1 MSIAA
6 HRTAS
11 SDTGRKSASEIHAT
25 ALNSGKPLAHHMTT
39 ATSAIA
45 RSWIPIRSL
54 STHERE
60 QVASHLMAL
69 STDDRFLRF
78 GFQASDAQIAKY
90 VEGLDFER
98 DEIFGIF
105 NRRLELIALAHLANA
120 SDAGPASAAKES
132 EFGVSVM
139 ARYRGRGF
147 GKRLFA
153 RAALHAR
160 NHGIDTLVIH
170 ALNQNRPMLQ
180 IIRDAGAVVRLDGS
194 ETTSR
199 LSLPSQTWASRVDEM
214 AESRAAEI
222 DYRFKEQALHL
233 HDFVDGLAEV
243 KKHIANGKIASE

>member
-11 SDTGRKSASEIHAT
+11 SGTGRKSASEIHAT

-120 SDAGPASAAKES
+120 SDASAAKES

>member
-1 MSIAA
+1 
-6 HRTAS
+6 
-11 SDTGRKSASEIHAT
+11 
-25 ALNSGKPLAHHMTT
+25 MTT